1 MERDTT
7 RFLEDGTSP
16 ALPAVRSG
24 FQIGIRFNTVDACPL
39 LARTCPL
46 DVFLAQ
52 FAIQPRGVSK
62 ECVRCVQNMLM
73 IVHLLAL
80 LSRVRLTRGY

>member
-24 FQIGIRFNTVDACPL
+24 FQIGIHFNTADACPL

-80 LSRVRLTRGY
+80 LSRV